1 MSKETF
7 KEFVSHKPQLADFVA
22 SKEMSWQDFY
32 ELYDMYGEDESVW
45 KKYDKV
51 RESSTNITDVLKNL
65 DVDSLEEGMGKIEK
79 ALNFFGELTKSSKVE
94 DVASTIP
101 NINRPIT
108 KFFGD

>member
-7 KEFVSHKPQLADFVA
+7 KEFVSNKPELADYVA

-32 ELYDMYGEDESVW
+32 ELYDMYGEDENVW
-45 KKYDKV
+45 RKYQK
-51 RESSTNITDVLKNL
+51 SSTNSSSITDVLKNL

-79 ALNFFGELTKSSKVE
+79 ALSFFGELTKSSPTDNVS
-94 DVASTIP
+94 STIP